1 MNEESETS
9 FRDRIHR
16 YIYNYLPMQENES
29 YLFDTESISLV
40 PMTGCEEI
48 ILDNNYSQQ
57 DIFKWSFSRFLN
69 LVVSRCLTKKSV
81 LEEQGSLK

>member
-29 YLFDTESISLV
+29 YLIDTESISLV

-81 LEEQGSLK
+81 LEKKGSLK